1 MTHLE
6 RSRHQLF
13 PFHLVQPSPWP
24 IAVSFA
30 LLSLAISLGLTMH
43 GYISGTGVFFSSLIL
58 VLYSMTLW
66 FRDIIAEGTKK
77 SNSISKSE
85 IENILNNMNH
95 ERFKIDEN
103 QLGYY
108 LAGLLEG
115 DGNINIPSLGKT
127 ILLTAT
133 GDKRILNP
141 RITFTGDK
149 KNLEL
154 FVFLYDKLGKIGR
167 FSRKGNIIRY
177 IIGDIDST
185 IKIIELLHG
194 KLRTPKN
201 KTFNYLIKYY
211 NNKLNLNIS
220 LSPLDNSPFEDNAWF
235 AGMIEADGHF
245 GVKVTDFKP
254 KTDKTKRSRSASVTL
269 RFVLQQRAFDQPTQT
284 DFYPIM
290 TDLSKFLNC
299 NLNPIKNSNMLSLE
313 VSAIN
318 KLTKIVN
325 YFNNYPLIGIKYLDF
340 KDWETIYYLII
351 VNKHTD
357 KNTREYIKELKSNMN
372 NSRKL

>member
-1 MTHLE
+1 M
-6 RSRHQLF
+6 
-13 PFHLVQPSPWP
+13 
-24 IAVSFA
+24 
-30 LLSLAISLGLTMH
+30 
-43 GYISGTGVFFSSLIL
+43 
-58 VLYSMTLW
+58 
-66 FRDIIAEGTKK
+66 KK

-85 IENILNNMNH
+85 IENILNNINH
-95 ERFKIDEN
+95 ERFKINEN

-133 GDKRILNP
+133 GNKRILNP

-167 FSRKGNIIRY
+167 FSKKGNIIRY

-201 KTFNYLIKYY
+201 KTFNHLIKYY
-211 NNKLNLNIS
+211 NNKLNLNIL
-220 LSPLDNSPFEDNAWF
+220 LSPLDNSSFEDNAWF
-235 AGMIEADGHF
+235 AGIIEADGHF

-269 RFVLQQRAFDQPTQT
+269 RFILQQRAFDQPTQT

-290 TDLSKFLNC
+290 TDLSKFLDC
-299 NLNPIKNSNMLSLE
+299 NLNHIKSSNMLSLE

-318 KLTKIVN
+318 KLTKIIN
-325 YFNNYPLIGIKYLDF
+325 YFNNYPLIGVKYLDF

-351 VNKHTD
+351 ANNHTD